1 MPKADAV
8 FAIDGYEVSA
18 TFAEKRNQAALSQVK
33 QILLSSFAN
42 NASKARPVDILALSP
57 QRSDNVD
64 GGRNYVTSQFHSSD
78 VLIRALNLTDTN

>member
-1 MPKADAV
+1 MPKAAAV

-18 TFAEKRNQAALSQVK
+18 TFSEKQNTTALSQVK

-42 NASKARPVDILALSP
+42 NASKLRPVDILALSP
-57 QRSDNVD
+57 QRSDNID
-64 GGRNYVTSQFHSSD
+64 GGRNYVPRQFHTSD

>member
-42 NASKARPVDILALSP
+42 NASKARPVPTA
-57 QRSDNVD
+57 
-64 GGRNYVTSQFHSSD
+64 
-78 VLIRALNLTDTN
+78 